1 MPPRRIEV
9 ESDSGDEFDDGQK
22 NDKGKAKAKDVGSV
36 LVRHR
41 VQGCLTVCT
50 REVMLGRLNTRDLG
64 IKFEKT
70 RVEAYRVL

>member
-36 LVRHR
+36 LVHHR
-41 VQGCLTVCT
+41 LQEYLTVCT
-50 REVMLGRLNTRDLG
+50 REVMPGRLNTRDLG
-64 IKFEKT
+64 TKCEKT